1 MLLGVCTA
9 NDATLRAGAVDNPLE
24 GEYLARTVE
33 ALAAKH
39 ADIECRVFSG
49 VAPAGLVGDGVT
61 PVSPCVV
68 FPFSRSYRPG
78 LRRAASAA
86 RVDVLVAHPSVLSAG
101 KADHDRVAFIFDLL
115 PWRKRTGP
123 SGVVE
128 YALPRHVAKVCRD
141 AQGIV
146 CPSREAQRI
155 CAGLLGVGL
164 ERITVAPPGVHP
176 LFSEPMPPLAAPP
189 YCVTALNPYTA
200 PLLPAVLET
209 AKKRPELFPPTL
221 VVTGPPMPDEPS
233 DWGMPVIRVE
243 SCPPRARAA
252 LLQHAAFF
260 LYPALHD
267 LSGMPVLEALRAGTP
282 VVTSRAGALPEV
294 SGSVPF
300 FCDPESSAS
309 LVQTLRRLAEE
320 TPRERRERVATGRMV
335 AQDHEWG
342 RCAWKLLS
350 AAKRA
355 G

>member
-9 NDATLRAGAVDNPLE
+9 NDATLRPRGRDNPLE
-24 GEYLARTVE
+24 REYLARTVE

-39 ADIECRVFSG
+39 ADITCRVF
-49 VAPAGLVGDGVT
+49 APDTAAEDGAV
-61 PVSPCVV
+61 PLAPGMVL
-68 FPFSRSYRPG
+68 PFSRSYRPA
-78 LRRAASAA
+78 LARAAAAA
-86 RVDVLVAHPSVLSAG
+86 RVDVLVAPPAALSG
-101 KADHDRVAFIFDLL
+101 GRTDYDRVAFLFDLL
-115 PWRKRTGP
+115 PWRRRPGP

-128 YALPRHVAKVCRD
+128 YALPRHVAKVCQS

-146 CPSREAQRI
+146 CPSREAQRV

-164 ERITVAPPGVHP
+164 ERITVAPPGVAP
-176 LFSEPMPPLAAPP
+176 LFSEPAPPMVSPP

-200 PLLPAVLET
+200 AHLPTVIET

-221 VVTGPPMPDEPS
+221 VVTGPPMPDEPA

-252 LLQHAAFF
+252 LLQHAEFF
-260 LYPALHD
+260 LYPALGD

-282 VVTSRAGALPEV
+282 VVTARAGALPEV

-300 FCDPESSAS
+300 FCDPESGAS
-309 LVQTLRRLAEE
+309 IVQTLRRLAEE